1 MLIRLHQYQCLGG
14 KDVCVCVC
22 ARARARS
29 LVGQCVCVCVC
40 LCESALMSV
49 GIGNRGRRK
58 RIEQVAM
65 DPATHS
71 SRYLSLLALLVQKY
85 KYSP

>member
-1 MLIRLHQYQCLGG
+1 MCMLIRLHEYQCLWG

-22 ARARARS
+22 LRARPLSGRS
-29 LVGQCVCVCVC
+29 RRAGVCVCVCV
-40 LCESALMSV
+40 SALMSV
-49 GIGNRGRRK
+49 SIGNRGRRK

-71 SRYLSLLALLVQKY
+71 SRYLSLLALLVHKY
-85 KYSP
+85 EY